1 MHIYPFS
8 KIQVAPGIP
17 LNRPQTGHAPLK
29 EAILTSKGQEQF
41 AAQTW
46 YDGLEF
52 YGNTSLNP
60 FFYGTYLAETKKGEP
75 VTRGKK
81 EAFQADAV
89 GAMHQLTPSH
99 FKRMHTFRIEW
110 QPGPGGRIDWFTKA
124 HKVNETHSIE
134 GDGKGTDWVKAFTLK
149 DKSLSSL
156 MGSQIPNEPS
166 YLIMNTAISSTW
178 GFPYDTPEWCEK
190 CYDCSNSTCS
200 CAFNPGFCNMM
211 RKGVAMYI
219 DHIRVYQS
227 KDDSAH
233 VGNPHTMGCDP
244 PEYPTR
250 EYIKGHE
257 YRYMRQP
264 PFGYEDKHP
273 LRDVKAGGGKCEVD
287 NDCGCNIT
295 ITASDSSSPFEAEQQ
310 SNGDEATSKCS
321 SGRGQ
326 CVINGAAGRFFGQ
339 GPTRICKCNVGF
351 TGPNCLAIDH
361 IDDSPSAY
369 AMKLEKNLFANV
381 PKVLLTPFSLVLV
394 VVFIISF
401 IVSFVAININK
412 RREDKEPVVNSLPS
426 ESQRVV
432 TGRSI

>member
-1 MHIYPFS
+1 
-8 KIQVAPGIP
+8 
-17 LNRPQTGHAPLK
+17 
-29 EAILTSKGQEQF
+29 
-41 AAQTW
+41 
-46 YDGLEF
+46 
-52 YGNTSLNP
+52 
-60 FFYGTYLAETKKGEP
+60 
-75 VTRGKK
+75 
-81 EAFQADAV
+81 
-89 GAMHQLTPSH
+89 
-99 FKRMHTFRIEW
+99 
-110 QPGPGGRIDWFTKA
+110 
-124 HKVNETHSIE
+124 
-134 GDGKGTDWVKAFTLK
+134 
-149 DKSLSSL
+149 
-156 MGSQIPNEPS
+156 
-166 YLIMNTAISSTW
+166 
-178 GFPYDTPEWCEK
+178 
-190 CYDCSNSTCS
+190 
-200 CAFNPGFCNMM
+200 MM

-264 PFGYEDKHP
+264 PFVHEDKHP

-295 ITASDSSSPFEAEQQ
+295 ITASDSSGPFEAEQQ
-310 SNGDEATSKCS
+310 SDGDETTSKCS

-326 CVINGAAGRFFGQ
+326 CVINGAAARFFGQ
-339 GPTRICKCNVGF
+339 GPTRICKCNEGF

-369 AMKLEKNLFANV
+369 AMKLEKSLLANV
-381 PKVLLTPFSLVLV
+381 PKVLLTPFTLVLV

-401 IVSFVAININK
+401 IVSLVAININK
-412 RREDKEPVVNSLPS
+412 RREDKDPVVNSLPR
-426 ESQRVV
+426 ESQRLV

>member
-1 MHIYPFS
+1 M
-8 KIQVAPGIP
+8 QVAPGIP

-46 YDGLEF
+46 YEGLEF

-60 FFYGTYLAETKKGEP
+60 YFYGTYLGETKKGEP
-75 VTRGKK
+75 VTRTKK

-124 HKVNETHSIE
+124 HKINATHSIE
-134 GDGKGTDWVKAFTLK
+134 GDGKGTDWVKAFTLM
-149 DKSLSSL
+149 DETLSSL

-178 GFPYDTPEWCEK
+178 GFPYDTPEWCER

-211 RKGVAMYI
+211 RKGVAMSI

-250 EYIKGHE
+250 EYIQGHE
-257 YRYMRQP
+257 FRYMRQP
-264 PFGYEDKHP
+264 PFVLEDKHS
-273 LRDVKAGGGKCEVD
+273 LRVVKAGGGKCEVD

-295 ITASDSSSPFEAEQQ
+295 TSDSYPSETEQDELHVKSS
-310 SNGDEATSKCS
+310 SSKCLL
-321 SGRGQ
+321 GRGQ
-326 CVINGAAGRFFGQ
+326 CLPNGAADHFFGQ
-339 GPTRICKCNVGF
+339 GPARVCKCNKGF

-361 IDDSPSAY
+361 IDDSPSAH
-369 AMKLEKNLFANV
+369 AMVLEKNLLANV
-381 PKVLLTPFSLVLV
+381 PRVLFTPFTLVLV
-394 VVFIISF
+394 IAF
-401 IVSFVAININK
+401 IVSFIGSFIVVNAKK
-412 RREDKEPVVNSLPS
+412 RREDKESTSISLPS
-426 ESQRVV
+426 ESQRLV